1 MYKRQELI
9 SSDLL
14 NSCHDC
20 SDGGLA
26 IAIAESAIL
35 GNKGF
40 IASFKLKERWD
51 SALFA
56 EKQSRVVIS
65 FNPSRSNEIT
75 EICNRYGL
83 PFLELGKV
91 TSDRF
96 KLSEFI
102 DLDINEIS
110 HIWKN
115 TLLNELD

>member
-1 MYKRQELI
+1 MQVAM
-9 SSDLL
+9 
-14 NSCHDC
+14 
-20 SDGGLA
+20 A

-40 IASFKLKERWD
+40 VANFKLKERWD

-75 EICNRYGL
+75 EICSRYGL

-91 TSDRF
+91 TSGRF

-102 DLDINEIS
+102 DLDINEFS
-110 HIWKN
+110 HVWKN